1 MSMDKTICIFGASS
15 TWGAWDYEKSGW
27 ANRLRLFLDSE
38 NYDIF
43 TYTLGVS
50 GDTTNELLKRVDI
63 EAEARQPTLIIF
75 SIGDNDSIYVKS
87 QNKQMVSLQ
96 QFEKN
101 LQKLI
106 DKAKKFTKVIIF
118 IGCKKVDEPKATPI
132 PWATDYHYTNQ
143 NLSLYNQKIK
153 DVSIKN
159 KIHYLEIFDLM
170 KNEDFEDGLHP
181 NSRGHQKLFLKVK
194 DFLLDKKLF

>member
-1 MSMDKTICIFGASS
+1 MDKTICIFGASS
-15 TWGAWDYEKSGW
+15 VWGAWDYEKSGW

-50 GDTTNELLKRVDI
+50 GDTTNELLKRFDI

-87 QNKQMVSLQ
+87 QNKQMVSPQ

-106 DKAKKFTKVIIF
+106 DKAKKFTDVIIF
-118 IGCKKVDEPKATPI
+118 IGCKKVDEPKTTPI

-153 DVSIKN
+153 DISNKN
-159 KIHYLEIFDLM
+159 KIHYLEISDLI
-170 KNEDFEDGLHP
+170 KNEDFEDGLHL
-181 NSRGHQKLFLKVK
+181 NSKGHQKLFLKIK
-194 DFLLDKKLF
+194 DFLLDKKLL

>member
-1 MSMDKTICIFGASS
+1 MNMDKTICIFGASS
-15 TWGAWDYEKSGW
+15 TWGAGDYEKLGW

-38 NYDIF
+38 NYGIF
-43 TYTLGVS
+43 TYNLGVS
-50 GDTTNELLKRVDI
+50 GDTTNELLKRFDV

-75 SIGDNDSIYVKS
+75 SIEDNDSIYIKS

-106 DKAKKFTKVIIF
+106 DKAKKFTEFIIF
-118 IGCKKVDEPKATPI
+118 LSCKKVDETKTKPI
-132 PWATDYHYTNQ
+132 PWEIDYYYTNQ
-143 NLSLYNQKIK
+143 NLNLYNQQIRE
-153 DVSIKN
+153 VANKN
-159 KIHYLEIFDLM
+159 KVHYLELFNLL

-181 NSRGHQKLFLKVK
+181 NSKGHQKLFLKVK
-194 DFLLDKKLF
+194 DFLLDKKLL